1 LRRRSRG
8 TIITGDIPL
17 SADAARRVR
26 RKGSKT
32 AGHPVPAAQAI
43 NEMMTALGI
52 DQTLRKFSVL
62 TAWSDMVGEQI
73 ARVTVP
79 DRIESG
85 VLYVRVTTAPWRAE
99 LSMKRLEILQKIN
112 RALGADVVKD
122 IRFR

>member
-1 LRRRSRG
+1 M
-8 TIITGDIPL
+8 

-32 AGHPVPAAQAI
+32 TKNPVPASQAI
-43 NEMMTALGI
+43 AELTRTLGI
-52 DQTLRKFSVL
+52 DQTLRKFGVL
-62 TAWSDMVGEQI
+62 TAWSDVVGEQI

-79 DRIESG
+79 DRIENG

-99 LSMKRLEILQKIN
+99 LSMKRFDILKKVN
-112 RALGADVVKD
+112 RAAGADVVKD

>member
-1 LRRRSRG
+1 
-8 TIITGDIPL
+8 L
-17 SADAARRVR
+17 SADAVRRVK

-32 AGHPVPAAQAI
+32 AGHPVPASQAI
-43 NEMMTALGI
+43 AELMTALGI

-112 RALGADVVKD
+112 RAVGADVVKD

>member
-1 LRRRSRG
+1 
-8 TIITGDIPL
+8 L
-17 SADAARRVR
+17 SADAVRRVK

-32 AGHPVPAAQAI
+32 SGNPVPASQAI
-43 NEMMTALGI
+43 NELLTALGI

>member
-1 LRRRSRG
+1 
-8 TIITGDIPL
+8 L
-17 SADAARRVR
+17 SADAARRGR
-26 RKGSKT
+26 RKGPKT
-32 AGHPVPAAQAI
+32 AGHPVTAAQAI
-43 NEMMTALGI
+43 GELMTGLGI

-112 RALGADVVKD
+112 RAVGADVVKD

>member
-1 LRRRSRG
+1 
-8 TIITGDIPL
+8 L
-17 SADAARRVR
+17 SADAARRVK

-43 NEMMTALGI
+43 GELMTALGI

-79 DRIESG
+79 ERIESG

-99 LSMKRLEILQKIN
+99 LSMKRLDILQKIN
-112 RALGADVVKD
+112 RAVGADVVKD